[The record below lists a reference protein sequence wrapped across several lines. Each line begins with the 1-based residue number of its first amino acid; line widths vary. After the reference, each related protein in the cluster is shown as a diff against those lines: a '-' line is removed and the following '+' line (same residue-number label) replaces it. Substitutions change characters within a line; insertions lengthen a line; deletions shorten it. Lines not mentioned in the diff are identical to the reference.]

1 MPFKSFFK
9 LGVFLLSVVSSF
21 AFAADQA
28 PFPAQI
34 LMNVYQMPAPMK
46 ADDQFYLVYEI
57 YLSNLMKSPATI
69 TAFSIDGDNK
79 TDLFTLKDLDTAI
92 KSQDEK
98 NETNKL
104 SFQPGETKKIFVW
117 IPFTNQSE
125 IPMFLAHHLTIDS
138 SFKNKRSLFQLGSF
152 NLAVENSAPVIISP
166 PLRGKN
172 WLAGNAPSNTSDHRR
187 TGLILN
193 GRPYYAQ
200 RYAIDFVQM
209 GEDGASYT
217 GDVHKNASY
226 HCYNQDV
233 LSVGDG
239 IVVQTQDGIP
249 ENVPNS
255 DKFAVDLNQKTL
267 PGNYIII
274 DLGSG
279 KYAGYAHLIP
289 GSLKVKIGDRVAR
302 NQVIAKL
309 GNSGNSSEPH
319 LHFQVTNTSSFLE
332 SDGVPYGFDHFTA
345 HPSQLITDANGSMKI
360 TVNNEPFKEYTN
372 QLVLENTLM
381 NFE

>member
-9 LGVFLLSVVSSF
+9 LGLFLLSVVSSF